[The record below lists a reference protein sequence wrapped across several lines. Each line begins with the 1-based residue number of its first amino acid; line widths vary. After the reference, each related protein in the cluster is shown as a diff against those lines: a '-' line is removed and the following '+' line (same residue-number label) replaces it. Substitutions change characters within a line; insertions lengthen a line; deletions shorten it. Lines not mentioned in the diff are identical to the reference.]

1 MGSLIRCVFII
12 GLFVTTLAAR
22 SLDIYFI
29 DVEGGGATL
38 ITTPEGESILIDSG
52 WRRDDGRDA
61 HRIVKALH
69 HAGLKDIDYLVTT
82 HFHADHYGSV
92 LRLSQMLK
100 IRNFLDHGPRIGVR
114 EAPDFAVM
122 YAEYMRA
129 NRGERQT
136 LQAGDKIPVK
146 SGKTPLTITCIAS
159 AREVIRKKDV
169 PENPECAKLQLQ
181 RDDPSDNA
189 ASIALLLQFGKFDF
203 FHGADLT
210 WNVEASLVCPG
221 NLIGQVDA
229 YQVNHHGLKSSNN
242 PVLLN
247 SIAPSVAVIANGPQP
262 KGADPEVFA
271 LLKALPSLQDV
282 YQLHLNPR
290 TRKEDNTHPDLIA
303 NLGPEAG
310 CEGHWILLS
319 VDEKGESFT
328 VTNGRNGLSKE
339 YKVR

>member
-1 MGSLIRCVFII
+1 MGFLTRSFFVFA
-12 GLFVTTLAAR
+12 LFVTCLPAR

-38 ITTPEGESILIDSG
+38 IATPEGESILIDSG

-61 HRIVKALH
+61 HRIVKALE
-69 HAGLKDIDYLVTT
+69 HAGLKNIDYLVTT

-92 LRLSQMLK
+92 LRLSRMLT
-100 IRNFLDHGPRIGVR
+100 IRNFLDHGPRTAVR
-114 EAPDFAVM
+114 EHPDFAIM

-129 NRGERQT
+129 NRGVRQT
-136 LQAGDKIPVK
+136 LRAGDQIAVK

-159 AREVIRKKDV
+159 NRDIIRKEVK
-169 PENPECAKLQLQ
+169 ENPECAKLELQ

-189 ASIALLLQFGKFDF
+189 ASIALLLKFGKFDF
-203 FHGADLT
+203 FHGGDLT
-210 WNVEASLVCPG
+210 WNIESRLVCPG
-221 NLIGQVDA
+221 NLIGEVDA
-229 YQVNHHGLKSSNN
+229 YQVNHHGLKTSNN

-271 LLKALPSLQDV
+271 LLKALPSLQDI

-290 TRKEDNTHPDLIA
+290 TAREDNTHPDLIA
-303 NLGPEAG
+303 NLGSEAD
-310 CEGHWILLS
+310 CQGHWILLS
-319 VDEKGESFT
+319 VDERAESFT
-328 VTNGRNGLSKE
+328 VTNDRNGIAKK
-339 YKVR
+339 YQVR